1 MAINSRKKGSKNERD
16 ICKWWERWTGFD
28 FDRVPA
34 SGGLRWGRTTDTAG
48 DIICSDKKHFL
59 RFPFSIE
66 CKAHKEINFEHLLL
80 GNKKNKVREFWE
92 QATSDSDRAGKL
104 PILMMRYNG
113 MKGGEYFILLPEGLS
128 NFLKENHRE
137 LWFMDIHTDE
147 LRACVFMASQVIN
160 YVDYSTVNKLGRLL
174 LKKSKHGKA

>member
-16 ICKWWERWTGFD
+16 VCKWWERWTGFD

-66 CKAHKEINFEHLLL
+66 CKAHKDINFEHILL
-80 GNKKNKVREFWE
+80 GNKNIKIREFWE
-92 QATSDSDRAGKL
+92 QAQSDAQRAGKL

-113 MKGGEYFILLPEGLS
+113 MKKGEYF
-128 NFLKENHRE
+128 FLVSGELAEHIKKESE
-137 LWFMDIHTDE
+137 KVWYMDIHTLE
-147 LRACVFMASQVIN
+147 LRACIFMASQVIE
-160 YVDYSTVNKLGRLL
+160 VIDYPTINKLGRNL
-174 LKKSKHGKA
+174 LKKRKV